1 MSLAANETIFYLK
14 LPSLTDTLNV
24 TSFIGHEGISQLF
37 HYSINAVSI
46 NDNIDP
52 VSMLLQPVTLTIVGE
67 DFERQVNGIIN
78 QFAQGKTAD
87 KYTEY
92 SFDFIPKLWY
102 LTKRTDCR
110 IFQALT
116 IPEIIKQVLEV
127 AEFIEKDD
135 FIQKLTGNYQ
145 PHDYIVQYN
154 ETDFN
159 FISRL
164 LEQEG
169 IFYFF
174 EHQVDSH
181 CLVLSDH
188 NAAFGPIEGESVEF
202 HGKTGLVP
210 DYEVVDELYYT
221 CQRTIGKVELDD
233 YNFTKPNLDL
243 YVTASQGDESLVD
256 YQFPGGYQLPEQG
269 QRYAQLRLE
278 AFNTFAEKINA
289 QSTCRRLLPGYVVDL
304 ERHPRTSLNQS
315 YIICQVMHEGEQP
328 QGQDEYATSEEGSWY
343 RNHGLWIPKTVPFR
357 PPLKAKAPKMP
368 GKQSAVVTGPKGEE
382 IYTER
387 FGRIKAQFHWD
398 RLGQH
403 NEHSSRW
410 MRVMQTW
417 AGKQWGALLIPRI
430 GQEITIDYLHGDINQ
445 PVVTGVV
452 YNGRKNPPYPLPKHK
467 TRSGFRTDSTIGS
480 GGYNELSF
488 EDKQGAE
495 QIRIH
500 GEKDSDLRVKN
511 DSREEVVE
519 MRHHKIVDN
528 HYLKIKQD
536 NHLKVDQQHERV
548 VKGDIHHRVGDT
560 QHSQIDGDHLLD
572 AGQEWQVT
580 SGHKIVIESDREVV
594 FYAGGSFIKID
605 HSGVYINGPS
615 YNLGGG
621 SASGAQ
627 QATATTPAAPMEADK
642 DFSGNFSLNRAKL
655 TGQKAKHFQ
664 GKGLKKI
671 EPEIYD
677 EEAKQRWIKI
687 RVVDEQNEPYKGVYY
702 QLLSA
707 NQKQLFEDFIPSDGV
722 IYKTKLVDT
731 NYKLTLKV
739 WDLICAR
746 RLKKEAG
753 TEPVREWLENRPA
766 SWQYQFHAYPEDI
779 KNALLADIDDGGRLV
794 DEEPFISKTADEYF
808 GGINTEIDGLAVC
821 QRHCIEIESLVS
833 YVPILVDSRDYH
845 YINAYNM
852 GMGCLWVYSDWGE
865 NEKSNNIG
873 SLQDVLTKLARHQK
887 TELIN
892 TQKFNFLLETAPFAD
907 RMMFPRLFI
916 NKLVG
921 AEALIICQ
929 GKRVII
935 FVRGTEG
942 SEWQLNKLEV
952 VWGKP
957 INSELAIEIAPGI
970 IARYL
975 LNIDQDTK
983 VTKSLNI
990 IYDSPGFKDVVTDGD
1005 AEQVPFVPAQSRQDK
1020 LLDEWVPF
1028 IDSNAPRVHKG
1039 FNHYVKSIWG
1049 SIEQYLLRH
1058 KEQVSFCFIA
1068 GHSLGGA
1075 AATLMGAIIQE
1086 KKLFNMPVLY
1096 TYGSPRVGTRRFVE
1110 RYKSIPHFRHVN
1122 NRDMVP
1128 MVPFQSISGGLSD
1141 LVSFVKRQKII
1152 LQHFV
1157 GNGVTNPF
1165 SIPVVALSSTMST
1178 IASSGKTV
1186 LDMKN
1191 MDEDHY
1197 LHHGQL
1203 QQILTIENS
1212 HFIIG
1217 LQSLGLTHQ
1226 GLATLMYYLA
1236 HQQYGQ
1242 DLRTD
1247 GDNLIEEGIKVLDNF
1262 FSPEMGNG
1270 LLTIDKATLQQLNLD
1285 PIEEIIESGKNHSM
1299 PDGYILNMKYVLK
1312 KLLKQDDKYKHDLK
1326 FAINHL
1332 LQTKKILVN
1341 FVNKMKSIGEESISA
1356 LRASLRSPHTID
1368 NRAEL
1373 RKSLEEKRHLLELEI
1388 DFYITQINKIE
1399 SDIALFDK
1407 ILIGGIPEDMLVVKN
1422 LDKDSIYDQL
1432 K

>member
-14 LPSLTDTLNV
+14 IPSLTDTLNV
-24 TSFIGHEGISQLF
+24 TSFIGHEGVSQLF

-210 DYEVVDELYYT
+210 DYEVVDELHYT

-430 GQEITIDYLHGDINQ
+430 GQEVTIDYLHGDVNQ

-519 MRHHKIVDN
+519 MRHHEIVDN

-627 QATATTPAAPMEADK
+627 QAMATTPAAPMEADK
-642 DFSGNFSLNRAKL
+642 DFSGNYSLNRAKL
-655 TGQKAKHFQ
+655 SGQKAKHFQ
-664 GKGLKKI
+664 GEGLKKI

-677 EEAKQRWIKI
+677 EESKQRWIKI
-687 RVVDEQNEPYKGVYY
+687 RVVDEKNEPYKGVYY
-702 QLLSA
+702 QLLSS
-707 NQKQLFEDFIPSDGV
+707 NQKQLFEDFIPADGV

-731 NYKLTLKV
+731 RYKLILKV

-753 TEPVREWLENRPA
+753 TEPVRKWLENRPA
-766 SWQYQFHAYPEDI
+766 SWQYQFHAYPENI

-794 DEEPFISKTADEYF
+794 DEEPFISKTAEEYF
-808 GGINTEIDGLAVC
+808 GHLYLDINELKVC

-845 YINAYNM
+845 YVNAYNM
-852 GMGCLWVYSDWGE
+852 GMGCLWVYSDWAI
-865 NEKSNNIG
+865 NEEESKVG
-873 SLQDVLTKLARHQK
+873 SLQDVITKCARHE
-887 TELIN
+887 TIELVN
-892 TQKFNFLLETAPFAD
+892 TQQYNFLLETVPFAD
-907 RMMFPRLFI
+907 RMIFPRLFI
-916 NKLVG
+916 NKYVG
-921 AEALIICQ
+921 SEALILCQ
-929 GKRVII
+929 GKRVLIL
-935 FVRGTEG
+935 VRGTEG
-942 SEWQLNKLEV
+942 GEWNVDDLEEL
-952 VWGKP
+952 WQQP
-957 INSELAIEIAPGI
+957 INEELALKIAPGI
-970 IARYL
+970 AARYL
-975 LNIDQDTK
+975 LNINQEEL
-983 VTKSLNI
+983 VVESINI
-990 IYDSPGFKDVVTDGD
+990 IAKSQGFKDVITDGD
-1005 AEQVPFVPAQSRQDK
+1005 AEQVPFAPAQSQKDK
-1020 LLDEWVPF
+1020 FLDDWVPL
-1028 IDSNAPRVHKG
+1028 IDSGAPRVHRG
-1039 FNHYVKSIWG
+1039 FNNFVNAIWKY
-1049 SIEQYLLRH
+1049 IKQYLLIH
-1058 KEQVSFCFIA
+1058 KEQIHFYFIG

-1075 AATLMGAIIQE
+1075 AATLIAAIIQE
-1086 KKLFNMPVLY
+1086 TKLFNQPVLY
-1096 TYGSPRVGTRRFVE
+1096 TYGSPRVGTKRFVE
-1110 RYKSIPHFRHVN
+1110 RYQSIPHFRHVN
-1122 NRDMVP
+1122 NRDIVP
-1128 MVPFQSISGGLSD
+1128 MVPFQRISGGLSD
-1141 LVSFVKRQKII
+1141 IINFAGRQKLI

-1157 GNGVTNPF
+1157 INSISSPF
-1165 SIPVVALSSTMST
+1165 SISTVALSSMALTTAST
-1178 IASSGKTV
+1178 GKTI
-1186 LDMKN
+1186 LDVRDL
-1191 MDEDHY
+1191 DEDHY

-1203 QQILTIENS
+1203 QQILTIGNS

-1242 DLRTD
+1242 DLRID
-1247 GDNLIEEGIKVLDNF
+1247 GDNLAEESINAANKF
-1262 FSPEMGNG
+1262 FGQGAGSHFLVMSE
-1270 LLTIDKATLQQLNLD
+1270 DTLKKLNLD
-1285 PIEEIIESGKNHSM
+1285 PLDELFESGKNHSM
-1299 PDGYILNMKYVLK
+1299 AGGYIPNMKYALQ
-1312 KLLKQDDKYKHDLK
+1312 KLLKQDESYKQDLVL
-1326 FAINHL
+1326 AIDSL
-1332 LQTKKILVN
+1332 EQSKKVLAN
-1341 FVNKMKSIGEESISA
+1341 FINKIKNVAEESISS
-1356 LRASLRSPHTID
+1356 LRASMRSPHTLD
-1368 NRAEL
+1368 S
-1373 RKSLEEKRHLLELEI
+1373 RKEIRNDLKEKKQLLASEMS
-1388 DFYITQINKIE
+1388 YYRTQIYRID
-1399 SDIALFDK
+1399 SDIALFNKLLNGSIPQNMLEVPNVNKDK
-1407 ILIGGIPEDMLVVKN
+1407 L
-1422 LDKDSIYDQL
+1422 YDQL
-1432 K
+1432 R